1 MKILVVI
8 LALFCGTESVA
19 QSWYDDKGRTIIGK
33 WEKLTI
39 LNQKDSVLY
48 SNNYSRNAKIIVD
61 KNKMQIYILYGQEEV
76 TYVIDE
82 IKFVKDEFL
91 IILHIIDDELK
102 SKIKMKCKIIDRAIA
117 YWDYFGD
124 GHYTINGKYNIF
136 TNSPEKYKTVYE
148 DLDE

>member
-1 MKILVVI
+1 MKILVII

-19 QSWYDDKGRTIIGK
+19 QSWYDDQGRTIIGK

-48 SNNYSRNAKIIVD
+48 SNNYARNANIIVD

-82 IKFVKDEFL
+82 IKFFKDEFL
-91 IILHIIDDELK
+91 ITVHIIDDELK
-102 SKIKMKCKIIDRAIA
+102 SKIKMKCKIINRAIA

-124 GHYTINGKYNIF
+124 GHYTINGNYNIF
-136 TNSPEKYKTVYE
+136 TNSLEKYKIVYE